1 MLAPL
6 DSLPSHSGDNSI
18 MGVDRGPVVIAF
30 PYPLNFILAESLRW
44 LHLIVYLLIPEIIL
58 VVIGVG

>member
-1 MLAPL
+1 MLVGEL
-6 DSLPSHSGDNSI
+6 ITYGNWLVV
-18 MGVDRGPVVIAF
+18 GVDRGPVVIAF
-30 PYPLNFILAESLRW
+30 PYPLNFTLAESLRW